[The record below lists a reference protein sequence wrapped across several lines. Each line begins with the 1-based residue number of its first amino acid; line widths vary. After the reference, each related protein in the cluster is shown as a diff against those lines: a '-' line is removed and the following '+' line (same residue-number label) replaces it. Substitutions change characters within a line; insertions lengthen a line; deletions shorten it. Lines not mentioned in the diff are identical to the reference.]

1 MLDPKVFKAYDV
13 RGLYPAELDEE
24 GARAI
29 ARAYVGQF
37 EPQRIAVGRD
47 MRTMSPSMAAAV
59 IEGAAEAGCDVVDI
73 GMVGTEMTYFAV
85 DHLGLDGG
93 IMVTASHNPKEYT
106 GMKIV
111 RRGALPVGGDSGLYD
126 VRDRALTGTVPV
138 KARGTV
144 TQEDVYPAFVDRVL
158 SFVDVPSIR
167 PLRVVID
174 AANGMAGAMLPP
186 ILDRLPLDTV
196 RCFFEPDGTFPNHAP
211 NPLLPEN
218 REFIVRKTLEEHA
231 DLGVAYDG
239 DADRCFFVDDTGEF
253 VPGDFVTAL
262 FAESILE
269 KEPGGK
275 VIYDVRASW
284 AVPETIERAGGV
296 PLLNRVGHAFFK
308 ERMRRDGAV
317 FGGEVSAHYYFRDF
331 SQSDSGTVPFL
342 LMVELLSKREQKLS
356 ELLRPYRERYFL
368 TGELN
373 TPVKD
378 VAVKLQ
384 ELKERFGPE
393 GTVSHLDGISV
404 DAADW
409 HMNVR
414 PSNTEPLL
422 RLNLEARSQ
431 ELMERKRD
439 EVLDVIRGH
448 KPRRQR
454 LDELPLEPRQP
465 RVEREL
471 PRARVV
477 ARDAVLVQLLGD
489 AEPLAQDE
497 PRVVQRPA
505 PGGRLRLEG
514 GRGFRHL
521 SRRLRDARRAV
532 RVADADP
539 DRQGAPFPGRP
550 LRLESTGGR
559 CSTGST
565 AGCCPKG

>member
-1 MLDPKVFKAYDV
+1 MFKAYDV

-29 ARAYVGQF
+29 ARAYVEQF
-37 EPQRIAVGRD
+37 EPERIAVGRD

-59 IEGAAEAGCDVVDI
+59 IEGAAEAGCTVVDI

-85 DHLGLDGG
+85 DHLALDGG
-93 IMVTASHNPKEYT
+93 IMVTASHNPKGYT

-111 RRGALPVGGDSGLYD
+111 RRGAVPVGGDSGLYD
-126 VRDRALTGTVPV
+126 VRDRALTGTAPV
-138 KARGTV
+138 KSRGSV
-144 TQEDVYPAFVDRVL
+144 TREDVYPAFVERVL

-218 REFIVRKTLEEHA
+218 REFIVRTTLEEHA

-342 LMVELLSKREQKLS
+342 LMVELLSRREQKLS

-384 ELKERFGPE
+384 ELKERFGKE

-439 EVLDVIRGH
+439 EVLEVIR
-448 KPRRQR
+448 
-454 LDELPLEPRQP
+454 
-465 RVEREL
+465 
-471 PRARVV
+471 
-477 ARDAVLVQLLGD
+477 
-489 AEPLAQDE
+489 
-497 PRVVQRPA
+497 
-505 PGGRLRLEG
+505 
-514 GRGFRHL
+514 
-521 SRRLRDARRAV
+521 S
-532 RVADADP
+532 
-539 DRQGAPFPGRP
+539 
-550 LRLESTGGR
+550 
-559 CSTGST
+559 
-565 AGCCPKG
+565 